1 MEKGKGKNNDDVSPE
16 KTIGEVFSEVVAKKM
31 RSRHVES
38 KPSLPS
44 RMFARGQEPF
54 KKKVNSYFSLNYL
67 EKIMGEVADACC
79 ERVEAINQVY
89 FSKMQDM
96 FDLAVTSIQTDVLLK
111 FCQLE
116 NMIHSIHN
124 LHNRPAPRSP
134 VPQHVPHPEHQDDS
148 ESETTPDFNQ
158 AKSVPAI
165 FKDGSHV
172 HEDMNWP
179 DRTVRDVIADLDAAA
194 EHDSECVDK
203 SHSKDELADLHV
215 QCSVKG
221 SQADGGDP
229 NPSGDNLVENSD
241 LGVEH
246 NSQVVCPKDQDIS
259 TLSNQMD
266 EDWDN
271 PVIVLGW
278 TDQVVVPPGDEE
290 ILPTTNDEVDMI
302 IKSMDTPCYFPTYD
316 GHTLTETN
324 FLEILRPAAVTS
336 TLVMDSLVSFLHES
350 VLQQSSKKEPI
361 KYDFLDYTFLS
372 DIGLLHVLIEPTKRR
387 KKLPINIELNAYVK
401 SRRNLYTDVDTLL
414 CPFLLEEKHWVGVVV
429 NLAEHTIIVLDCNE
443 EAVEFPIVDALLTP
457 FASALPY
464 VTRQLAYNSEMKH
477 DSLDAFE
484 IKRQTLNINLPGPEL
499 SGIASVMLMLL
510 HANNKLD
517 NKIKLTRKQV
527 EGAMQHYAIALFHTV
542 MKNHNNQ

>member
-1 MEKGKGKNNDDVSPE
+1 
-16 KTIGEVFSEVVAKKM
+16 
-31 RSRHVES
+31 
-38 KPSLPS
+38 
-44 RMFARGQEPF
+44 
-54 KKKVNSYFSLNYL
+54 
-67 EKIMGEVADACC
+67 MGEVDDACC

-134 VPQHVPHPEHQDDS
+134 VPQHVRHPEHQDDS

-246 NSQVVCPKDQDIS
+246 NPQCPKDQDIS

-290 ILPTTNDEVDMI
+290 ILPTTNRTKVASSSYTDYVVELPNKGSQCLVFEMFKPPAQDEVDMI

-324 FLEILRPAAVTS
+324 FLELLRPAAVTS
-336 TLVMDSLVSFLHES
+336 TL
-350 VLQQSSKKEPI
+350 
-361 KYDFLDYTFLS
+361 
-372 DIGLLHVLIEPTKRR
+372 
-387 KKLPINIELNAYVK
+387 
-401 SRRNLYTDVDTLL
+401 
-414 CPFLLEEKHWVGVVV
+414 
-429 NLAEHTIIVLDCNE
+429 HTIIVLDCNE
-443 EAVEFPIVDALLTP
+443 EAIEFPIVDALLTP

-517 NKIKLTRKQV
+517 NKIKLTRKQI